1 MKRTQIW
8 VLIAILAAAGS
19 LPAWAQSRALP
30 SGDVQGIYQR
40 LLEKIKSIKIFDHH
54 AHPGFGDDSDVDAQ
68 ATPPQHLPFRQR
80 ETNPELVAA
89 VKALFDY
96 PYADMSEEHL
106 RWLQERSSA
115 AEKAGGTGY
124 WDRIL
129 DQCGIESS
137 VANRVA
143 MASYLNP
150 KRFRWVFF
158 VDSFLFPLDNRLV
171 TGANPR
177 KLAL

>member
-1 MKRTQIW
+1 MKRTQIKG
-8 VLIAILAAAGS
+8 VLITIFAAVGA
-19 LPAWAQSRALP
+19 LPAWAQSHALP
-30 SGDVQGIYQR
+30 SGDVQAIYQR

-54 AHPGFGDDSDVDAQ
+54 AHPGYGDDSDVDAQ
-68 ATPPQHLPFRQR
+68 ATPPQHLPFRER

-96 PYADMSEEHL
+96 PFSDLSADHMH
-106 RWLQERSSA
+106 WLQELSTA

-137 VANRVA
+137 V
-143 MASYLNP
+143 
-150 KRFRWVFF
+150 
-158 VDSFLFPLDNRLV
+158 
-171 TGANPR
+171 
-177 KLAL
+177 